1 MGRGREHV
9 LVFAAEVLTGSI
21 FWSFLAAFGLGA
33 VMAINAWLFEVL
45 RYFRASYLLCLSY
58 KLMRSAFTLHH
69 IEVLNKPISKSPSAY
84 SRGLLIYLPTQRQDC
99 FLVRCIHWVFP
110 RKSAL

>member
-45 RYFRASYLLCLSY
+45 RYLGQVTCFACL
-58 KLMRSAFTLHH
+58 
-69 IEVLNKPISKSPSAY
+69 IN
-84 SRGLLIYLPTQRQDC
+84 
-99 FLVRCIHWVFP
+99 
-110 RKSAL
+110 